1 MVPAAEPSARRG
13 ICGPLSVCP
22 PKGDAMGYYRIYM
35 LSHKHRIV
43 TGSDADCPDD
53 EAALA
58 WAATTLG
65 TDVRAEVWP
74 RQRVVGR
81 ISNVSVPLNRPQAL
95 GATGD

>member
-1 MVPAAEPSARRG
+1 MAH
-13 ICGPLSVCP
+13 
-22 PKGDAMGYYRIYM
+22 YRIYM
-35 LSHKHRIV
+35 LDHKHRIV

-65 TDVRAEVWP
+65 TDVRAEVWQ
-74 RQRVVGR
+74 RQRIVGR
-81 ISNVSVPLNRPQAL
+81 VSNVSVPLNKSQEL